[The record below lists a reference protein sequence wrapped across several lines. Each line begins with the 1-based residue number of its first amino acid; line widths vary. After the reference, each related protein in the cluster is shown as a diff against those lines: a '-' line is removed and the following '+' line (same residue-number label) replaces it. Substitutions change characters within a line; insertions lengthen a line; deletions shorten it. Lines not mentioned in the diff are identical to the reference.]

1 MYLYDVDKELL
12 DEMLTM
18 AYIYSCGDQYSY
30 YYTAEQWQKQQD
42 EAAGKSA
49 GVGVYVTTTE
59 SDEIQ
64 IIKIMQNS
72 PASRAGLQE
81 NDVIVSVDGK
91 KVKDIGY
98 DAASAMIGGE
108 VGTEVVLEILRA
120 GEIITVTVI
129 RDYYDPQSV
138 FYEMLEGDGKRLG
151 YVKITE
157 FMSIQTTGYQFK
169 NAVEF
174 LTKNGAEG
182 LIFDLRDNGGGD
194 LYAIL
199 YILDYLLPEGP
210 LVHIHYAGEKN
221 PTTYYSGANE
231 IDIPMTV
238 LTNGKTASAA
248 ELFTAALRDYNK
260 AQIVG
265 TKTYGKG
272 CGQSGQFL
280 SDGSVVF
287 ITNYLYNPPY
297 SENYDGIG
305 IYPDHE
311 VSPEEK
317 WEGKNSFLIP
327 LEEDTQ
333 LQKAAEI
340 LAGTISG
347 K

>member
-1 MYLYDVDKELL
+1 LTEIAELYDELYLYDVDKELL

-129 RDYYDPQSV
+129 RDYYDSQSV

-238 LTNGKTASAA
+238 LTNGQTASAA
-248 ELFTAALRDYNK
+248 ELLQLRF
-260 AQIVG
+260 AIT
-265 TKTYGKG
+265 TKRRSSARKPMERA
-272 CGQSGQFL
+272 
-280 SDGSVVF
+280 VANRV
-287 ITNYLYNPPY
+287 
-297 SENYDGIG
+297 
-305 IYPDHE
+305 
-311 VSPEEK
+311 
-317 WEGKNSFLIP
+317 NSFLTAVSFSSQTTCIIP
-327 LEEDTQ
+327 LIPKITTVSVFIPIT
-333 LQKAAEI
+333 K
-340 LAGTISG
+340 
-347 K
+347 